1 MAEEED
7 RQKRP
12 LLVVISDTEMV
23 REELRSRRREVRRWR
38 AGGDADSFDGD
49 PAEPATFEWTRDAPS
64 VTAVIDLES
73 PERARA
79 VLRALRSVR
88 PDAAALLLSSELADV
103 DKPED
108 GTLARGGRL
117 RDVLRVDVEEELE
130 RLEAER
136 RVYCLKQFAA
146 EGDVVPILI
155 HEDPDP
161 DAVSSALAVAKLLDG
176 STDRHPIVTLEP
188 MTRPENLRMVELLD
202 IRVTRTTTEEL
213 RQFERVITVD
223 TQPRGLQRDGRP
235 RLAVIDHHPAERD
248 YSADFADIRP
258 GYGATASMLTEYL
271 RATDEDRITESLAT
285 ALLFG
290 IRTDTDSLMRGVS
303 SADVEAYAYLQ
314 QCADIDLI
322 RRFEKPSYARDTA
335 LAFGRALADAAI
347 DDELIVVYLGEL
359 DERETHALA
368 DIADFCLAIEN
379 ITWVVAA
386 AVIEREL
393 VLTIRHAGK
402 GGGAGALARVLA
414 SSGGRG
420 GGHSTMARVTLPL
433 ERAAELLGD
442 DANAPAILGL
452 VRRVMEQQERGV
464 ASRRDLHPAHRA

>member
-1 MAEEED
+1 

-188 MTRPENLRMVELLD
+188 
-202 IRVTRTTTEEL
+202 
-213 RQFERVITVD
+213 
-223 TQPRGLQRDGRP
+223 
-235 RLAVIDHHPAERD
+235 
-248 YSADFADIRP
+248 
-258 GYGATASMLTEYL
+258 
-271 RATDEDRITESLAT
+271 
-285 ALLFG
+285 
-290 IRTDTDSLMRGVS
+290 
-303 SADVEAYAYLQ
+303 
-314 QCADIDLI
+314 
-322 RRFEKPSYARDTA
+322 
-335 LAFGRALADAAI
+335 
-347 DDELIVVYLGEL
+347 
-359 DERETHALA
+359 
-368 DIADFCLAIEN
+368 
-379 ITWVVAA
+379 
-386 AVIEREL
+386 
-393 VLTIRHAGK
+393 
-402 GGGAGALARVLA
+402 
-414 SSGGRG
+414 
-420 GGHSTMARVTLPL
+420 
-433 ERAAELLGD
+433 
-442 DANAPAILGL
+442 
-452 VRRVMEQQERGV
+452 
-464 ASRRDLHPAHRA
+464 